1 MGKWEINIQING
13 CLNSSELLSFIFS
26 LAAKLDSFKG
36 HIKIPPRKLHSKKRV
51 KIRCLTFSD
60 NDWPRETLMDE

>member
-26 LAAKLDSFKG
+26 LAAKLDLFKG
-36 HIKIPPRKLHSKKRV
+36 HIKIPPRKLHSKKESKFV
-51 KIRCLTFSD
+51 VLPFLTMIG
-60 NDWPRETLMDE
+60 PGRR